1 MDLKRLSISEIHKL
15 YSKGDINPI
24 DVVEYYLSEIKKSQP
39 LTNSFIEVFEEYAIE
54 RARELERMK
63 DTLHSYPLLYGI
75 PVGIKDNIN
84 VKGFGTTCASRI
96 LSGYKSLYNATVVER
111 ILSSGGIIMGK
122 LNMDEFA
129 MGALGTYSYYGP
141 VRNPKNP
148 EHLAGGSSSGSAA
161 SVAAGEVHVSLGS
174 DTGGS
179 IRLPASFCGI
189 YGLKPTYGR
198 VSRFGLVAFAS
209 SLDQIGPMAR
219 NPEDLA
225 RLFIVISGYDP
236 MDSTSVPF
244 EVPALDE
251 LMNSSSPEGL
261 VVGYPDIIEE
271 AKMDDKIK
279 VNFEKVLSVLEHEGV
294 KIKKLRLPHIKYSVE
309 VYQIIAMSEAS
320 SNLARFDGV
329 RYGLRKREENLVD
342 LYVKTRGEGF
352 GEEVKRR
359 IIVGTFALSHG
370 YYDAY
375 YLRALKVRRLIKE
388 DLENAFAEVDLI
400 VSPVSPS
407 LPPKVDE
414 EIDPVSAYYL
424 DIFNIPAN
432 LAGIPALS
440 IPFGSTEEGLPM
452 GFQVMAPA
460 WCEGLLFNFANF
472 FEKIV
477 T

>member
-1 MDLKRLSISEIHKL
+1 
-15 YSKGDINPI
+15 
-24 DVVEYYLSEIKKSQP
+24 
-39 LTNSFIEVFEEYAIE
+39 
-54 RARELERMK
+54 
-63 DTLHSYPLLYGI
+63 
-75 PVGIKDNIN
+75 
-84 VKGFGTTCASRI
+84 
-96 LSGYKSLYNATVVER
+96 
-111 ILSSGGIIMGK
+111 
-122 LNMDEFA
+122 
-129 MGALGTYSYYGP
+129 
-141 VRNPKNP
+141 
-148 EHLAGGSSSGSAA
+148 
-161 SVAAGEVHVSLGS
+161 
-174 DTGGS
+174 
-179 IRLPASFCGI
+179 
-189 YGLKPTYGR
+189 
-198 VSRFGLVAFAS
+198 
-209 SLDQIGPMAR
+209 
-219 NPEDLA
+219 
-225 RLFIVISGYDP
+225 
-236 MDSTSVPF
+236 
-244 EVPALDE
+244 VPALDK
-251 LMNSSSPEGL
+251 LMNFSSPEDL

-440 IPFGSTEEGLPM
+440 IPFESTEEGLPM